1 MQANTHMHSSTRAH
15 IHTHQH
21 ISAATLRLDIWIHK
35 LALPLV
41 TQWVYTHAHM
51 HAHTLSRAHCTT
63 RWKSSQAQS
72 RVSSLLF
79 PLPLAPE
86 IKHEKKKGTLPIQK
100 SLFMRYY
107 HSYRTKPWM
116 WPSPLRTLK
125 GQEKKFQTRVH
136 NSSWKRCKKK
146 KKKKNWKEEIV
157 AVLVF
162 HFLPKQD
169 LPFLYFAP
177 KHNYT
182 AFAQLSFFFSQVFLF
197 FCFAFFTIVH
207 SWTTL
212 LQCLVQHLHQWHQH
226 SQYHSYQKQHF
237 AQSPLPLSTVVCPGV
252 FYLGGK

>member
-21 ISAATLRLDIWIHK
+21 ISATTLRLDIWIHK

-79 PLPLAPE
+79 PLPLTPE
-86 IKHEKKKGTLPIQK
+86 IKHEKKKKGTLPIQK

-136 NSSWKRCKKK
+136 NSSWKRRRKKK
-146 KKKKNWKEEIV
+146 KKKLKRINCCCTC
-157 AVLVF
+157 L
-162 HFLPKQD
+162 
-169 LPFLYFAP
+169 LPFPSKARPTLSIFCP
-177 KHNYT
+177 KT
-182 AFAQLSFFFSQVFLF
+182 
-197 FCFAFFTIVH
+197 
-207 SWTTL
+207 
-212 LQCLVQHLHQWHQH
+212 
-226 SQYHSYQKQHF
+226 
-237 AQSPLPLSTVVCPGV
+237 
-252 FYLGGK
+252 